1 MRNFASL
8 REFNK
13 RTDMDRNDD
22 QQLWD
27 LLGSSR
33 APEASPYFSRNILRR
48 LREEPSSRSG
58 LAAWLSWRRLL
69 PVSGLVAATAAIFVA
84 YTVTFH
90 HPAAGENDVVAKI
103 DAQDYEV
110 VADLDNLLASD
121 DNNLWDDNP
130 SL

>member
-1 MRNFASL
+1 
-8 REFNK
+8 
-13 RTDMDRNDD
+13 MDRNDD

-33 APEASPYFSRNILRR
+33 TPEESPYFSRNVLRR
-48 LREEPSSRSG
+48 LREESASRHGSFG
-58 LAAWLSWRRLL
+58 WRNWRRLL

-84 YTVTFH
+84 YTVTFQ
-90 HPAAGENDVVAKI
+90 HPSDGENDVVAKI

-110 VADLDNLLASD
+110 VADLDNLLASE

>member
-1 MRNFASL
+1 VSAGAELS
-8 REFNK
+8 K

-33 APEASPYFSRNILRR
+33 APEPSPYFSRDVLRR
-48 LREEPSSRSG
+48 LREESSARPG
-58 LAAWLSWRRLL
+58 FAGWLNWRRLL

-84 YTVTFH
+84 YTITFQ
-90 HPAAGENDVVAKI
+90 HPSAGENDVVAKI

-110 VADLDNLLASD
+110 VADLDNLLAAE
-121 DNNLWDDNP
+121 DNNLWDDDNP

>member
-1 MRNFASL
+1 MRNFATL
-8 REFNK
+8 GGFNK

-33 APEASPYFSRNILRR
+33 APEPSPYFSRNVVRR
-48 LREEPSSRSG
+48 LREDSSSRSG
-58 LAAWLSWRRLL
+58 FAASLNWRRLL

-84 YTVTFH
+84 YAVTFQ
-90 HPAAGENDVVAKI
+90 HPSAGENDVVAKI

-110 VADLDNLLASD
+110 VADLDNLLASE

>member
-1 MRNFASL
+1 LRNFASL
-8 REFNK
+8 GEFNR

-33 APEASPYFSRNILRR
+33 APEASPFFSRDVLRR
-48 LREEPSSRSG
+48 LREESPSRHG
-58 LAAWLSWRRLL
+58 FARWLSWRRLL

-84 YTVTFH
+84 YTVTFQ
-90 HPAAGENDVVAKI
+90 HPSAGENDVVAKI

-110 VADLDNLLASD
+110 VADLDNLLASE